1 MKPLQYYF
9 AGAASWFL
17 AYGIQSVIFSWL
29 VTIVLEQPAAKV
41 GFAQM
46 AFLLPAM
53 IFMLLGGSLAD
64 QWGGHRVAVMG
75 HLLAASA
82 PLFLTIVIL
91 LGHMDYSMI
100 IVFAVVM
107 GIAQAFVT
115 PARDGLLA
123 QVAEGQIQ
131 RRVVQASM
139 IQFSLQMVGFGAAA
153 MADLLG
159 AVLILSFQCALMLL
173 GAFFFYRMQLP
184 AVQTEPGPATGMVRQ
199 VVSSISEGF
208 QTVRSNGYM
217 STVVLQNCAMGIFF
231 MGSYIV
237 TIPILIRETYAGSSV
252 ELSFI
257 NAANSLGLVLT
268 IMALL
273 RFGEIHRQGRAL
285 LISQAIGSIVLASAS
300 FKAGF
305 SLLTASIFVWG
316 LCGGIAMTMSR
327 TIMQE
332 LAPETQRARMMA
344 FYSFSFMGAGPIGA
358 VVSGYL
364 VEWFGAS
371 QALLI
376 SSTAMFM
383 VVMTVALRSP
393 LWLLDTSPE
402 KLAAARSGVQSGN

>member
-1 MKPLQYYF
+1 MKPLHYYF

-29 VTIVLEQPAAKV
+29 VTIVLEQPAARV

-53 IFMLLGGSLAD
+53 LFMLLGGSLAD
-64 QWGGHRVAVMG
+64 HWGGRRVAIMG
-75 HLLAASA
+75 HILAASA

-91 LGHMDYSMI
+91 LGQMDYSMI
-100 IVFAVVM
+100 IVFAIVM
-107 GIAQAFVT
+107 GVAQAFVT
-115 PARDGLLA
+115 PSRDGLLA
-123 QVAEGQIQ
+123 QVAGGQIQ

-159 AVLILSFQCALMLL
+159 AVTILSIQCSLLML
-173 GAFFFYRMQLP
+173 GAFFFYKMQLP
-184 AVQTEPGPATGMVRQ
+184 KMQSEPGPATGMVQQ
-199 VVSSISEGF
+199 VVRSISEGF
-208 QTVRSNGYM
+208 QTVKSNGYM
-217 STVVLQNCAMGIFF
+217 TTVVVQNCAMGIFF

-237 TIPILIRETYAGSSV
+237 TIPILIRETYAGTSV

-285 LISQAIGSIVLASAS
+285 LISQAVGSICLAGAS
-300 FKAGF
+300 LEFGF
-305 SLLTASIFVWG
+305 SWLAGSIFIWG

-332 LAPETQRARMMA
+332 LAPDTQRARMMA

-376 SSTAMFM
+376 SSTAMF
-383 VVMTVALRSP
+383 VVVITVALRSP
-393 LWLLDTSPE
+393 LWSLDTSPE
-402 KLAAARSGVQSGN
+402 KLEAAKKGNG